1 MKERTNNVLNELR
14 EKLEIED
21 ERRFESER
29 KIERDADRDL
39 SH

>member
-21 ERRFESER
+21 ERKVESER